1 VPESQK
7 FAFPNHPLQLD
18 GALREVKMQ
27 YYSLLIFGCLI
38 GMQHALEADHLAA
51 VATLSKKR
59 SSHRALI
66 LRGSAWGLGHT
77 ITLVSICGALML
89 VGETISPRTEAMLE
103 LGVGLMI
110 LLLGA
115 NVLFSM
121 WRRRPHIHVHKHSD
135 GEPHLHVHSHESD
148 KANHDHEH
156 HNLGLKRALCVGLV
170 HGMAGSAGLLILATA
185 ASSIPE
191 AFGYVIAFGIGS
203 ILGMAAL
210 SFVASYPLRWIER
223 CANWVST
230 AAFVSIG
237 VVALGV
243 GGNLIRNSW
252 NVL

>member
-1 VPESQK
+1 M
-7 FAFPNHPLQLD
+7 H
-18 GALREVKMQ
+18 
-27 YYSLLIFGCLI
+27 YYSLLIFGLLI

-59 SSHRALI
+59 SSRRALV

-77 ITLVSICGALML
+77 VTLVSICGALML
-89 VGETISPRTEAMLE
+89 LGETISPRTEAMLE

-115 NVLFSM
+115 NVLRTL
-121 WRRRPHIHVHKHSD
+121 WRRRPHIHVHTHSE
-135 GEPHLHVHSHESD
+135 GQAHLHVHSHEND
-148 KANHDHEH
+148 EAGHDHEH
-156 HNLGLKRALCVGLV
+156 HNLGLRRALCVGLV

-185 ASSIPE
+185 ASSMSE
-191 AFGYVIAFGIGS
+191 AFGYVIAFGVGS

-230 AAFVSIG
+230 TAFVSIG
-237 VVALGV
+237 AVAIVV

-252 NVL
+252 KVL